1 LRLSENLPK
10 KIRKLVREQ
19 LGSVHSGWTNWY
31 LETGEYGK
39 ARKAVSKAVRMD
51 PNFNILMKWLLTWM
65 VPQLA
70 LRAVRHNLERRKDS
84 SGIV

>member
-1 LRLSENLPK
+1 
-10 KIRKLVREQ
+10 

-31 LETGEYGK
+31 LETGEYAK

-51 PNFNILMKWLLTWM
+51 PNFNILIKWLLTWM
-65 VPQLA
+65 TPRLA

-84 SGIV
+84 AGIV